1 MSDRKILFFD
11 VDGTLLSEKTK
22 EFPDS
27 ARTALER
34 ARVAGHL
41 VFINSG
47 RSWCNLQE
55 TRKLIPVD
63 GFLCG
68 CGTHVVVGDETIYH
82 HQIPHDEGVKMRR
95 DILACGLDGVLEGA
109 DACYM
114 NRDSRIER
122 VRHLRETLSQREGVL
137 SPLSWEDES
146 FDFDKC
152 FLSADESSD
161 PAALFEQMKSMDIID
176 RGAGDYEC
184 VPKGHSKATAMD
196 LVLKHYNL
204 PLEAAWVFGDSSND
218 LAMFEFA
225 QNSVAM
231 GEHSPVLDPYAT
243 FVTKTVEEDGI
254 AWALEKL
261 GIIE

>member
-1 MSDRKILFFD
+1 MDSGLTPLGVCKIPIACREKLVKSHRRID
-11 VDGTLLSEKTK
+11 AASPPVGSRLRVKCDGM
-22 EFPDS
+22 
-27 ARTALER
+27 
-34 ARVAGHL
+34 VAL
-41 VFINSG
+41 VFE
-47 RSWCNLQE
+47 LA
-55 TRKLIPVD
+55 
-63 GFLCG
+63 
-68 CGTHVVVGDETIYH
+68 GT
-82 HQIPHDEGVKMRR
+82 
-95 DILACGLDGVLEGA
+95 
-109 DACYM
+109 
-114 NRDSRIER
+114 
-122 VRHLRETLSQREGVL
+122 
-137 SPLSWEDES
+137 
-146 FDFDKC
+146 
-152 FLSADESSD
+152 DESSD